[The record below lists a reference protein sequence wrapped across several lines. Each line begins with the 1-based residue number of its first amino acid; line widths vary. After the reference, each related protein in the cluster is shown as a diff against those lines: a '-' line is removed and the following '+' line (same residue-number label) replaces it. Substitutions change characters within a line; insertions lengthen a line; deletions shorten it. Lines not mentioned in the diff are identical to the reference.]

1 MKRIKANT
9 VYRRTEVIHRSE
21 LLIMRKAAGDCSW
34 LLAGH
39 YSFCGFYVLINFFSV
54 VALGN
59 SRYFVKKLF
68 F

>member
-9 VYRRTEVIHRSE
+9 VYRRTEVIHRPE
-21 LLIMRKAAGDCSW
+21 LLIMRQAAGDCSW

>member
-21 LLIMRKAAGDCSW
+21 LLIMRQAAGDCSW

-54 VALGN
+54 RAHGN
-59 SRYFVKKLF
+59 SRSF
-68 F
+68 FKEFYV